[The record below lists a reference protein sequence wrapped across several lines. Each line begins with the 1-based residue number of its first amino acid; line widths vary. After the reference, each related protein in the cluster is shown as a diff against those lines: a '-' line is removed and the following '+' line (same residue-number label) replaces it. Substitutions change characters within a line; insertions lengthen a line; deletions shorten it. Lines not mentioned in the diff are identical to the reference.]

1 MFKKIQ
7 SGLAKFFTKDKTT
20 IIMWAL
26 LLIILV
32 GALYTYNNGKLLVRD
47 NMETGVAG
55 EKKVAIEEPKK
66 EAEGEVKPNDAPVA
80 GYEMQNVANPADL
93 LPKDE
98 NSKFAELN
106 PNVMTSEGVAG
117 GDMLEAG
124 YHIGLDTIGQSMRNA
139 NLQLRSDPVIAKS
152 DIGPWNQS
160 TIEGDST
167 RQPME
172 IGGRA

>member
-20 IIMWAL
+20 ILMWAL

-47 NMETGVAG
+47 NMETGVAA
-55 EKKVAIEEPKK
+55 EKQVSIEEPKK

-124 YHIGLDTIGQSMRNA
+124 YHIGLDTVGQTLRNA
-139 NLQLRSDPVIAKS
+139 NLQLRSDPVIAKK
-152 DIGPWNQS
+152 DVGPWMTS
-160 TIEGDST
+160 TIEPDLARTPLELGQ
-167 RQPME
+167 R
-172 IGGRA
+172 

>member
-20 IIMWAL
+20 IVMWAL

-47 NMETGVAG
+47 NMETGVAE
-55 EKKVAIEEPKK
+55 EKKVKIEEPKK
-66 EAEGEVKPNDAPVA
+66 GDDEVKPNNAPVA

-93 LPKDE
+93 LPTDE

-106 PNVMTSEGVAG
+106 PNVMTAEGVAG

-124 YHIGLDTIGQSMRNA
+124 YHIGLDSVGQTLRNA
-139 NLQLRSDPVIAKS
+139 NLQLRSDPVISKK
-152 DIGPWNQS
+152 DVGPWMTS
-160 TIEGDST
+160 TIEPDLARTPLELGQ
-167 RQPME
+167 R
-172 IGGRA
+172 

>member
-7 SGLAKFFTKDKTT
+7 SGLAKFFTKEKTS
-20 IIMWAL
+20 IVMWAL

-47 NMETGVAG
+47 NMETGVAD
-55 EKKVAIEEPKK
+55 EKKVKIEEPKK
-66 EAEGEVKPNDAPVA
+66 EDEVKPNDAPVA

-106 PNVMTSEGVAG
+106 ANVMTAEGVAG

-124 YHIGLDTIGQSMRNA
+124 HHIGTIGQTLRNA
-139 NLQLRSDPVIAKS
+139 NLQIRSDPIIPKKDV
-152 DIGPWNQS
+152 GPWMTS
-160 TIEGDST
+160 TIEPDLARTPLELGE
-167 RQPME
+167 R
-172 IGGRA
+172 

>member
-47 NMETGVAG
+47 NMETGVAA
-55 EKKVAIEEPKK
+55 EKKVAIAEPKK
-66 EAEGEVKPNDAPVA
+66 AVEGEVKPNDAPVA

-124 YHIGLDTIGQSMRNA
+124 YHIGLDSVGQTMRNA
-139 NLQLRSDPVIAKS
+139 NLQLRSDPVIAKK
-152 DIGPWNQS
+152 DVGPWMTS
-160 TIEGDST
+160 TIEPDLART
-167 RQPME
+167 PLE
-172 IGGRA
+172 IGQR

>member
-47 NMETGVAG
+47 NMETGVAA
-55 EKKVAIEEPKK
+55 EKQVSIEEPKK

-124 YHIGLDTIGQSMRNA
+124 YHIGLDTVGQTLRNA
-139 NLQLRSDPVIAKS
+139 NLQLRSDPVIAKK
-152 DIGPWNQS
+152 DVGPWMTS
-160 TIEGDST
+160 TIEPDLARTPLELGQ
-167 RQPME
+167 R
-172 IGGRA
+172 

>member
-20 IIMWAL
+20 IIMMAL

-32 GALYTYNNGKLLVRD
+32 GALYTYNNGKLFVRD
-47 NMETGVAG
+47 NMETGVVD
-55 EKKVAIEEPKK
+55 EKKVTIEEPKK
-66 EAEGEVKPNDAPVA
+66 EGEVKPNDAPVA
-80 GYEMQNVANPADL
+80 GYEMANVANPTDL

-106 PNVMTSEGVAG
+106 PNVMTAEGVAG

-124 YHIGLDTIGQSMRNA
+124 YHVGLDTVGQSLRNA
-139 NLQLRSDPVIAKS
+139 NLQLRSDPVIAKK
-152 DIGPWNQS
+152 DVGPWMTS
-160 TIEGDST
+160 TIEPDLARTPLELGE
-167 RQPME
+167 R
-172 IGGRA
+172 

>member
-20 IIMWAL
+20 ILMWAL
-26 LLIILV
+26 LLIILG

-47 NMETGVAG
+47 NMETGVAD
-55 EKKVAIEEPKK
+55 EKKVKIEEPKK
-66 EAEGEVKPNDAPVA
+66 EGEVKPNDAPVA

-93 LPKDE
+93 LPRDE

-106 PNVMTSEGVAG
+106 ANVMTAEGVAG

-124 YHIGLDTIGQSMRNA
+124 HHIGTISQTLRNA
-139 NLQLRSDPVIAKS
+139 NLQVRSDPIIPKKDV
-152 DIGPWNQS
+152 GPWMTS
-160 TIEGDST
+160 TIEPD
-167 RQPME
+167 M
-172 IGGRA
+172 GRTPLELGQR

>member
-47 NMETGVAG
+47 NMETGVAA
-55 EKKVAIEEPKK
+55 EKKVSIEEPK
-66 EAEGEVKPNDAPVA
+66 EVEGEVKPNNAPVA

-124 YHIGLDTIGQSMRNA
+124 YHIGLDSVGQTMRNA
-139 NLQLRSDPVIAKS
+139 NLQLRSDPVIAKK
-152 DIGPWNQS
+152 DVGPWMTS
-160 TIEGDST
+160 TIEPDLARTPLELGQ
-167 RQPME
+167 R
-172 IGGRA
+172 

>member
-20 IIMWAL
+20 IVMWAL

-47 NMETGVAG
+47 NMETGVAD
-55 EKKVAIEEPKK
+55 EKKVKVEEPKK
-66 EAEGEVKPNDAPVA
+66 EGEGEVKPNDAPVL

-106 PNVMTSEGVAG
+106 PNVMTAEGVAG

-124 YHIGLDTIGQSMRNA
+124 YHIGLDSVGQTLRNA
-139 NLQLRSDPVIAKS
+139 NLQLRSDPVIAKK
-152 DIGPWNQS
+152 DVGPWMTS
-160 TIEGDST
+160 TIEPDLARTPLELGE
-167 RQPME
+167 R
-172 IGGRA
+172 

>member
-47 NMETGVAG
+47 NMETGVAA
-55 EKKVAIEEPKK
+55 EKKVSIEEPK
-66 EAEGEVKPNDAPVA
+66 EAEGEVKPNNAPVA

-124 YHIGLDTIGQSMRNA
+124 HHIGLDTVGQTMRNA
-139 NLQLRSDPVIAKS
+139 NLQLRSDPVIVKK
-152 DIGPWNQS
+152 DVGPWMTS
-160 TIEGDST
+160 TIEPDLARTPLELGQ
-167 RQPME
+167 R
-172 IGGRA
+172 

>member
-55 EKKVAIEEPKK
+55 ENKVTIEEPKK
-66 EAEGEVKPNDAPVA
+66 EGEVKPNDAPVA
-80 GYEMQNVANPADL
+80 GYEMQNVANPTDL

-124 YHIGLDTIGQSMRNA
+124 YHIGLDSVGQTLRNA
-139 NLQLRSDPVIAKS
+139 NLQLRSDPVIAKKNV
-152 DIGPWNQS
+152 GPWMGS
-160 TIEGDST
+160 TIEPDLARTPLELGQ
-167 RQPME
+167 R
-172 IGGRA
+172 

>member
-47 NMETGVAG
+47 NMETGVAA
-55 EKKVAIEEPKK
+55 EKQVSIEEPKK
-66 EAEGEVKPNDAPVA
+66 EGEVKPNDAPVA

-124 YHIGLDTIGQSMRNA
+124 YHIGLDTVGQTLRNA
-139 NLQLRSDPVIAKS
+139 NLQLRSDPIIAKK
-152 DIGPWNQS
+152 DVGPWMTS
-160 TIEGDST
+160 TIEPDLARTPLELGQ
-167 RQPME
+167 R
-172 IGGRA
+172 

>member
-47 NMETGVAG
+47 NMETGVAA
-55 EKKVAIEEPKK
+55 EKQVSIEEPKK
-66 EAEGEVKPNDAPVA
+66 EGEVKPNDAPVA

-124 YHIGLDTIGQSMRNA
+124 YHIGLDTVGQTLRIA
-139 NLQLRSDPVIAKS
+139 NLQLRSDPIIAKK
-152 DIGPWNQS
+152 DVGPWMTS
-160 TIEGDST
+160 TIEPDLARTPLELGQ
-167 RQPME
+167 R
-172 IGGRA
+172 

>member
-20 IIMWAL
+20 IVMWAL

-47 NMETGVAG
+47 NMETGVAD
-55 EKKVAIEEPKK
+55 EKKVKVEEPKK
-66 EAEGEVKPNDAPVA
+66 EGEVKPNDAPVL

-106 PNVMTSEGVAG
+106 PNVMTAEGVAG

-124 YHIGLDTIGQSMRNA
+124 YHIGLDSVGQTLRNA
-139 NLQLRSDPVIAKS
+139 NLQLRSDPVIAKK
-152 DIGPWNQS
+152 DVGPWMAS
-160 TIEGDST
+160 TIEPDLARTPLELGE
-167 RQPME
+167 R
-172 IGGRA
+172 

>member
-47 NMETGVAG
+47 NMETGVAD
-55 EKKVAIEEPKK
+55 EKKVKIEEPKK
-66 EAEGEVKPNDAPVA
+66 EEGEVKPKSILSS
-80 GYEMQNVANPADL
+80 GYNMQDVANPADL

-106 PNVMTSEGVAG
+106 PNVMTAEGVAG

-124 YHIGLDTIGQSMRNA
+124 YHIGLDTVGQTLRNA
-139 NLQLRSDPVIAKS
+139 NLQLRSDPVIPKK
-152 DIGPWNQS
+152 DVGPWMTS
-160 TIEGDST
+160 TIEPDLARTPLELGE
-167 RQPME
+167 R
-172 IGGRA
+172 

>member
-55 EKKVAIEEPKK
+55 ENKVTIEEPKK
-66 EAEGEVKPNDAPVA
+66 EGEVKPNDAPVA
-80 GYEMQNVANPADL
+80 GYEMQNVANPTDL

-124 YHIGLDTIGQSMRNA
+124 YHIGLDSVGQTLRNA
-139 NLQLRSDPVIAKS
+139 NLQLRSDPVIAKKNV
-152 DIGPWNQS
+152 GPWMGS
-160 TIEGDST
+160 TIEPDLDRTPLELGQ
-167 RQPME
+167 R
-172 IGGRA
+172 